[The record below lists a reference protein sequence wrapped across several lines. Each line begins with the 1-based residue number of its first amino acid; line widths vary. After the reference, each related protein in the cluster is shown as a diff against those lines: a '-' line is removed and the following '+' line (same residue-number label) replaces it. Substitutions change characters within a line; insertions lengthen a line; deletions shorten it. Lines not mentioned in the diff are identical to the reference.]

1 MNQSPE
7 NILRALLMMPHL
19 LRMICVFCTE
29 KQVSTRQFHQFYI
42 LTKISVEIC
51 LRFVYN
57 AFIGVIAH
65 LTARRGENTFPKGDL
80 IYHVHR
86 QFYS

>member
-29 KQVSTRQFHQFYI
+29 KQVSTCQFHQFYI
-42 LTKISVEIC
+42 LTKISVEIFS
-51 LRFVYN
+51 RFVYN
-57 AFIGVIAH
+57 AFIGVRMPICICA
-65 LTARRGENTFPKGDL
+65 LQSEEGKDL
-80 IYHVHR
+80 SRKEI
-86 QFYS
+86 